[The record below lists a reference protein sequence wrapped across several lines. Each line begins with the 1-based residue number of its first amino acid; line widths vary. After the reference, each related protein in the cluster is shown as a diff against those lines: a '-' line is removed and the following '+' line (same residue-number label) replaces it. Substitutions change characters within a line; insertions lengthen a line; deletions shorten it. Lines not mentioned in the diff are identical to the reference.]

1 MRQVVPLAAAVR
13 ILKRVGAAS
22 AAPTPAAAVFFR
34 NFRRVVFFGA
44 FSVLSF
50 FIVTTSSEK
59 VMMDLFAL
67 SLKRR
72 SIQLA
77 LSRLRVIIPIV
88 KSPVTIFTGRQMVIP
103 LPVYHCIPM
112 LNISRG
118 DNLRFCDEKGLTFV
132 FRIIEHLSTMRF
144 LPL

>member
-1 MRQVVPLAAAVR
+1 
-13 ILKRVGAAS
+13 
-22 AAPTPAAAVFFR
+22 
-34 NFRRVVFFGA
+34 
-44 FSVLSF
+44 
-50 FIVTTSSEK
+50 
-59 VMMDLFAL
+59 MMDLFAL

-103 LPVYHCIPM
+103 LHVYHCIPM

-118 DNLRFCDEKGLTFV
+118 IIFGFVMKKGS
-132 FRIIEHLSTMRF
+132 HLCF
-144 LPL
+144 AL

>member
-1 MRQVVPLAAAVR
+1 
-13 ILKRVGAAS
+13 
-22 AAPTPAAAVFFR
+22 
-34 NFRRVVFFGA
+34 
-44 FSVLSF
+44 
-50 FIVTTSSEK
+50 
-59 VMMDLFAL
+59 MMDLFAL

-103 LPVYHCIPM
+103 LPVYHCIPI

-118 DNLRFCDEKGLTFV
+118 DNLRLCDEKGLTFV